1 MLRRREVW
9 ILVPIQLVG
18 IVVFLFGF
26 FPQKVPLQGSGSF
39 EEMPSPGNCTIS
51 PSELNYL
58 ILNGTQFQIIVT
70 MD

>member
-39 EEMPSPGNCTIS
+39 EEMPSPGNCTIRQDK
-51 PSELNYL
+51 Y
-58 ILNGTQFQIIVT
+58 IV
-70 MD
+70 DLSDPWHVPLKA